1 LEEFMKKKWVIIV
14 IVIAVLAGAL
24 FLFAWFRNRQNV
36 TAQGAFQTE
45 PLQTGD
51 LTATVGA
58 TGEVR
63 ANQTASLTW
72 ETSGT
77 VEQISVTEGESVSA
91 GQELAALEKTTLPQS
106 VILAQA
112 DLVNAKKALDD
123 LLNSNLQ
130 QAKAQQAVEQAQQ
143 ALEDARDPE
152 QARAK
157 TATALASAQ
166 KSVEN
171 AQRAVRNSQSPAGQS
186 YIDEAKAQVTLLKDT
201 LDKAKERYEPYANK
215 PESNLTRARLL
226 SQMAAAQQQYDAA
239 VRNLNGL
246 TGTSSSTD
254 KAVAEANLA
263 SAQAQYAQAQRE
275 WERVKDGL
283 SEADIALL
291 EAQLADAQREWERLK
306 NGADPDDI
314 AAAEARVAAAQA
326 SIDQAHL
333 TAPFDGII
341 TQVESMVG
349 DQVAPGTP
357 GLRLDN
363 LSRLLVDVQVSEVDI
378 NRIKPGQDVT
388 LLFDAI
394 LNREYQGK
402 VNEVAL
408 VGTSNQGVVEFVVTV
423 ELIDADPS
431 VKPGMTAAVN
441 MVVDE
446 LADVLLVPNRAVRVL
461 EGKRVVYVL
470 KGGKPEP
477 VEITLGASSD
487 TMSQLLEGEINPGDA
502 IVLNPP
508 AVFEQNGPPQFMQQ

>member
-1 LEEFMKKKWVIIV
+1 MKKWVIII
-14 IVIAVLAGAL
+14 IVIAVLAGAV
-24 FLFAWFRNRQNV
+24 FLFARFRSQRNAA
-36 TAQGAFQTE
+36 AQGAFQTE
-45 PLQTGD
+45 PLQRGD

-58 TGEVR
+58 TGEVH
-63 ANQTASLTW
+63 ANQTANLTW

-77 VEQISVTEGESVSA
+77 VGAIGVTEGEIVSA
-91 GQELAALEKTTLPQS
+91 GQELAVLEKTSLPQS

-123 LLNSNLQ
+123 LLNSSLG

-152 QARAK
+152 QARAQAANAL
-157 TATALASAQ
+157 ATAQ
-166 KSVEN
+166 KAVEN

-186 YIDEAKAQVTLLKDT
+186 FIDEAKAQVTLLKDK
-201 LDKAKERYEPYANK
+201 LDTAKERYQPYENK

-246 TGTSSSTD
+246 TGTSSATD
-254 KAVAEANLA
+254 QAVTEANLA
-263 SAQAQYAQAQRE
+263 SAQAQFAQAQRA

-283 SEADIALL
+283 SPADIALL
-291 EAQLADAQREWERLK
+291 EAQLADAQREWQRLQD
-306 NGADPDDI
+306 GADPEDI

-333 TAPFDGII
+333 TAPFDGVI
-341 TQVESMVG
+341 TQVVSKVG

-357 GLRLDN
+357 GFRLDD
-363 LSRLLVDVQVSEVDI
+363 LSKLLVDVQVSEVDI

-388 LLFDAI
+388 LAFDAI
-394 LNREYQGK
+394 LNREYKGK

-423 ELIDADPS
+423 ELTDGDQS

-441 MVVDE
+441 MVVDQMT
-446 LADVLLVPNRAVRVL
+446 DTLLVPNRAVRVL
-461 EGKRVVYVL
+461 EGQRVVYVL
-470 KGGKPEP
+470 KNGKPEA
-477 VEITLGASSD
+477 VKVKLGASSD
-487 TMSQLLEGEINPGDA
+487 TMSQLLEGDIQPGDL

>member
-1 LEEFMKKKWVIIV
+1 
-14 IVIAVLAGAL
+14 
-24 FLFAWFRNRQNV
+24 
-36 TAQGAFQTE
+36 
-45 PLQTGD
+45 
-51 LTATVGA
+51 
-58 TGEVR
+58 
-63 ANQTASLTW
+63 
-72 ETSGT
+72 
-77 VEQISVTEGESVSA
+77 
-91 GQELAALEKTTLPQS
+91 
-106 VILAQA
+106 
-112 DLVNAKKALDD
+112 
-123 LLNSNLQ
+123 
-130 QAKAQQAVEQAQQ
+130 
-143 ALEDARDPE
+143 
-152 QARAK
+152 
-157 TATALASAQ
+157 
-166 KSVEN
+166 
-171 AQRAVRNSQSPAGQS
+171 
-186 YIDEAKAQVTLLKDT
+186 
-201 LDKAKERYEPYANK
+201 
-215 PESNLTRARLL
+215 
-226 SQMAAAQQQYDAA
+226 MAAAQQQYDAA

>member
-1 LEEFMKKKWVIIV
+1 MKKWVIIV

-24 FLFAWFRNRQNV
+24 FLFWRWRSSRNAA
-36 TAQGAFQTE
+36 AQDAYQTE
-45 PLQTGD
+45 ALQRGD

-58 TGEVR
+58 TGVVH
-63 ANQTASLTW
+63 ANQTASLAW

-77 VEQISVTEGESVSA
+77 VGQIGVSEGETVSA
-91 GQELAALEKTTLPQS
+91 GQELALLEKTSLPQT

-123 LLNSNLQ
+123 LLNSKLQ

-152 QARAK
+152 QARA
-157 TATALASAQ
+157 AAANALASAQ
-166 KSVEN
+166 KVLEN
-171 AQRAVRNSQSPAGQS
+171 TQRAVRNSQSPAGQS
-186 YIDEAKAQVTLLKDT
+186 YIDEAKAQVTLLKDQ
-201 LDKAKERYEPYANK
+201 LDKAKERYEPYANR
-215 PESNLTRARLL
+215 PESNLTRAKLL
-226 SQMAAAQQQYDAA
+226 SDMAAAQQRYDAA

-246 TGTSSSTD
+246 TGTSSATD
-254 KAVAEANLA
+254 QAVADANLA
-263 SAQAQYAQAQRE
+263 SAQAQLAQAQRE

-306 NGADPDDI
+306 DGADPDDI

-326 SIDQAHL
+326 AIDQAHL
-333 TAPFDGII
+333 TAPFAGVI
-341 TQVESMVG
+341 TQVESKVG

-357 GLRLDN
+357 GFRLDD
-363 LSRLLVDVQVSEVDI
+363 LGRLLVDVQVSEVDI
-378 NRIKPGQDVT
+378 NRIKPGQDAT

-394 LNREYQGK
+394 LDRDYTGK

-408 VGTSNQGVVEFVVTV
+408 VGTSDQGVVEFVVTV
-423 ELIDADPS
+423 ELTDADTS

-441 MVVDE
+441 IVVDQIT
-446 LADVLLVPNRAVRVL
+446 DILLIPNRAVRVL
-461 EGKRVVYVL
+461 EGQRVVYVL
-470 KGGKPEP
+470 KDGQLEP
-477 VEITLGASSD
+477 VEVTLGASSD
-487 TMSQLLEGEINPGDA
+487 TMSQLLAGEIQPGDL

-508 AVFEQNGPPQFMQQ
+508 AVFDQNGPPAFMQQ

>member
-1 LEEFMKKKWVIIV
+1 MKKWVIIIIV
-14 IVIAVLAGAL
+14 IVVVAGGV
-24 FLFAWFRNRQNV
+24 FLIVRFRSQQNAA
-36 TAQGAFQTE
+36 AQGAYQTE
-45 PLQTGD
+45 PLQRGE

-63 ANQTASLTW
+63 ANQTANLTW

-77 VEQISVTEGESVSA
+77 VGEIGVTEGEIVSA
-91 GQELAALEKTTLPQS
+91 GQELASLEQTSLPQS

-123 LLNSNLQ
+123 LMNSNLQ

-152 QARAK
+152 QARAQ
-157 TATALASAQ
+157 AANALANAQ
-166 KSVEN
+166 KAVEN
-171 AQRAVRNSQSPAGQS
+171 TARLVRNSQSPAGQS
-186 YIDEAKAQVTLLKDT
+186 FIDEAKAQVTLAKDK
-201 LDKAKERYEPYANK
+201 LDQAKERYEPYANR
-215 PESNLTRARLL
+215 PESNLTRAQLL

-246 TGTSSSTD
+246 TGTSSATD
-254 KAVAEANLA
+254 QAVAEANLA
-263 SAQAQYAQAQRE
+263 TAQAQFAQAQRA

-283 SEADIALL
+283 STADIALL
-291 EAQLADAQREWERLK
+291 EAQLADAQREWERLQD
-306 NGADPDDI
+306 GADPEDI

-326 SIDQAHL
+326 SIDQAHM
-333 TAPFDGII
+333 TAPFDGVI
-341 TQVESMVG
+341 TQVESKVG
-349 DQVAPGTP
+349 DQVAPGTSAF
-357 GLRLDN
+357 RLDD
-363 LSRLLVDVQVSEVDI
+363 LSTLLVDVQVSEVDI

-394 LNREYQGK
+394 LNREYKGK

-423 ELIDADPS
+423 ELTDADPS

-441 MVVDE
+441 MVVDQ
-446 LADVLLVPNRAVRVL
+446 LADVLLVPNRAVRVQ
-461 EGKRVVYVL
+461 EGQRVVYVL
-470 KGGKPEP
+470 KDGKLEP
-477 VEITLGASSD
+477 VEISLGASSD
-487 TMSQLLEGEINPGDA
+487 TMSQLLEGELNLGDL

-508 AVFEQNGPPQFMQQ
+508 AVFEQNGPPPFVQQ